1 MRGTLRQSMTIP
13 RFKLYHYQATRSAR
27 VKWMLHEVV
36 DDEYLEKNPN
46 HCVPTLEIT
55 TPDGR
60 SMHMIESGAMVTFLA
75 DAFPDKGLAP
85 PSSGLRAR
93 RRV

>member
-1 MRGTLRQSMTIP
+1 METAK
-13 RFKLYHYQATRSAR
+13 FKLYHYPTTRSAR

-36 DDEYLEKNPN
+36 DDDFDVEIVPLYEGKQYGDEYLEKNPN

-55 TPDGR
+55 MPDGR

-75 DAFPDKGLAP
+75 DAFPE
-85 PSSGLRAR
+85 
-93 RRV
+93 